1 MKVPNGLKRLL
12 GTFIMGI
19 DAEKTQFFEKLTQYF
34 HSLFTKIS

>member
-19 DAEKTQFFEKLTQYF
+19 DTKKTQLFEILPQYF
-34 HSLFTKIS
+34 HNLFTKIS